1 MRDRETKGINR
12 LVFGLLFLFILP
24 APLLVLAGWDGFD
37 IMFVAPFHP
46 IIAGVLWLVAYLV
59 VGVPIELCQRKPLTK
74 RQGDTLFLATGLIS
88 VGLVLHLRTSDENAR
103 SGPRSSIE
111 LDTQYKLASWDQGN
125 RTAAYRMQTD
135 L

>member
-1 MRDRETKGINR
+1 MRDREKKGIDR

-24 APLLVLAGWDGFD
+24 APLLAMAGWDGFD
-37 IMFVAPFHP
+37 IMCVAPFHP
-46 IIAGVLWLVAYLV
+46 LIAGVLWLVAYLV

-88 VGLVLHLRTSDENAR
+88 LMLMLLLWTSDENAR

-111 LDTQYKLASWDQGN
+111 LDMQYNLASWVRGH
-125 RTAAYRMQTD
+125 RTAA
-135 L
+135 